1 MLSLLSDELD
11 VLTIN
16 DEDLTVAKFTLE
28 VEDEEDGGMIVS
40 IKGES
45 LKTYKTTETNTTTQN
60 LAVLIVGLLRDV
72 GIKSDSLP
80 NIDAPTN

>member
-1 MLSLLSDELD
+1 M
-11 VLTIN
+11 IN
-16 DEDLTVAKFTLE
+16 DEDLTMAKFTLE

>member
-1 MLSLLSDELD
+1 M
-11 VLTIN
+11 
-16 DEDLTVAKFTLE
+16 AKFTLE
-28 VEDEEDGGMIVS
+28 VEDKEDGGMIVS

-80 NIDAPTN
+80 NIDAPTINI

>member
-1 MLSLLSDELD
+1 M
-11 VLTIN
+11 IN
-16 DEDLTVAKFTLE
+16 DEDLTMAKFTLE
-28 VEDEEDGGMIVS
+28 VEDKEDGGMIVS

>member
-1 MLSLLSDELD
+1 M
-11 VLTIN
+11 IN
-16 DEDLTVAKFTLE
+16 DEDLAMAKFTLE
-28 VEDEEDGGMIVS
+28 VKDKVDGGMTVS

-45 LKTYKTTETNTTTQN
+45 LKTYKTTETNTATQN

-72 GIKSDSLP
+72 GIKSESLP